1 MNIQQP
7 GPHLDH
13 MLKQTREHHV
23 ALSSMADLK
32 ANILMTLSSVVL
44 TLSVRY
50 VETPRSR
57 AAALILIFFCLLTM
71 VFAVYTVMPK
81 VSLLIRRRGK
91 PDVRDPNFNL
101 LFFSDYLQLDY
112 GEYVKAMEVMMNDPS
127 RSYEMQLRELYTLG
141 RFLARKKYRF
151 VQLAYLAFLTGVFA
165 SGVIMLV
172 SGLLR

>member
-44 TLSVRY
+44 TLTARHVGAP
-50 VETPRSR
+50 ETR
-57 AAALILIFFCLLTM
+57 AAALILIFFCLVTM
-71 VFAVYTVMPK
+71 AFAVYTVMPK
-81 VSLLIRRRGK
+81 VSLVIRRRRT

-112 GEYVKAMEVMMNDPS
+112 AEYLKAMEEMMNDPS
-127 RSYEMQLRELYTLG
+127 RSYEMQVRELYTLG
-141 RFLARKKYRF
+141 RFLANKKYRF
-151 VQLAYLAFLTGVFA
+151 VRLAYLAFLTGVFA
-165 SGVIMLV
+165 SGAIMIV
-172 SGLLR
+172 TGLLR

>member
-7 GPHLDH
+7 AAYLDH

-44 TLSVRY
+44 TLSVRH
-50 VETPRSR
+50 VGDPRTR
-57 AAALILIFFCLLTM
+57 AAALILIFFCLVTM
-71 VFAVYTVMPK
+71 VCAVYTVMPK
-81 VSLLIRRRGK
+81 VSVLLRRRQ
-91 PDVRDPNFNL
+91 PDVNDPSFNL

-112 GEYVKAMEVMMNDPS
+112 GAYVKAMEEVMNDPS

-141 RFLARKKYRF
+141 RFLAKKNYRF
-151 VQLAYLAFLTGVFA
+151 VRLAYLAFLTGVFA
-165 SGVIMLV
+165 SGALMLV
-172 SGLLR
+172 SGLL